1 MILIF
6 VASLNENMKLAKTL
20 KEQLESL
27 EQRSE
32 IINLVELELPMYDSL
47 KEEKDG
53 IPRKINFLIEQMNQ
67 AQGYVFVTPEYNFL
81 LPPVLVNTIA

>member
-67 AQGYVFVTPEYNFL
+67 AQGYVFVTPEYNFS